1 MNRTYFFILLLI
13 CSLQNIQ
20 SQELKLSEQSEIS
33 IITVGPGDVLYEA
46 FGHSAIRVSDP
57 VIGMD
62 NIFNYGLFDFN
73 QPNFKLN
80 FTKGKLLYK
89 LGKRP
94 FQNFVT
100 NNYYQKRWM
109 KGQVLNLSQLEKQNM
124 YALLEENALPKNA
137 EYLYDPYFNN
147 CATKLRDI
155 TKEILGNKVHFPSS
169 FSDESYTLRQ
179 LMNKELSWNT
189 WGNFGINLALGN
201 TLDKTTTAEEYMYLP
216 DYVYQAFKIA
226 KKSKNNIDVP
236 LVLKEEVILNFKENK
251 IQPKWYSPFFVF
263 SILLLLSIVITYR
276 DQKRNKRS
284 KLLDFLLF
292 FLTGLLGIIICF
304 LWFFTNHSTT
314 PNNFNFLWAFFP
326 NLFMAFILLQKN
338 IPDWVVKYIKFY
350 LLLLAVTLFVFVIG
364 RFNGINGYFFGIQE
378 FSFVLIP
385 IILMLFMRSY
395 YLHKIL
401 NTKK

>member
-1 MNRTYFFILLLI
+1 MKKTYFFILFLI
-13 CSLQNIQ
+13 GLLQNIQ
-20 SQELKLSEQSEIS
+20 SQELKLSKQSEIS
-33 IITVGPGDVLYEA
+33 IITVGPGEVLYEA
-46 FGHSAIRVSDP
+46 FGHSAIRVKDS
-57 VIGMD
+57 VLGMD

-94 FQNFVT
+94 FKNFVV
-100 NNYYQKRWM
+100 NNYYQERWM
-109 KGQVLNLSQLEKQNM
+109 KAQVLNLSQLEKQNM
-124 YALLEENALPKNA
+124 YALLEENALPQNA

-169 FSDESYTLRQ
+169 FSDENYTLRQ
-179 LMNKELSWNT
+179 LMDKELSWNT

-201 TLDKTTTAEEYMYLP
+201 TLDKAITAEAYMYLP
-216 DYVYQAFKIA
+216 DYVYEAFKNA
-226 KKSKNNIDVP
+226 KKTKNNTDIP
-236 LVLKEEVILNFKENK
+236 LVLKEQVILNFKENT
-251 IQPKWYSPFFVF
+251 IQTKWFNPFFVF

-276 DQKRNKRS
+276 DQKRNKRT
-284 KLLDFLLF
+284 KFLDFSLF
-292 FLTGLLGIIICF
+292 FMTGFLGFIICF

-326 NLFMAFILLQKN
+326 NLFVSFILLKKN
-338 IPDWVVKYIKFY
+338 TPSWVIKYVNLY
-350 LLLLAVTLFVFVIG
+350 LVLLLVTLFVSIA
-364 RFNGINGYFFGIQE
+364 GIQK
-378 FSFVLIP
+378 FSFVLFP
-385 IILMLFMRSY
+385 IISMLFMRSF

-401 NTKK
+401 NVKK

>member
-1 MNRTYFFILLLI
+1 MNRTYFFILLFI

-109 KGQVLNLSQLEKQNM
+109 KEQVLNLSQSEKQNM

-169 FSDESYTLRQ
+169 FSDENYTLRQ

-236 LVLKEEVILNFKENK
+236 LVLKENVILNFKENK

-276 DQKRNKRS
+276 DKKRNKRS

-292 FLTGLLGIIICF
+292 FLTGFLGIIICF
-304 LWFFTNHSTT
+304 LWFFTDHSTT

-326 NLFMAFILLQKN
+326 NIFMAFILLQKN

-350 LLLLAVTLFVFVIG
+350 LLLLAVTLFVFILG
-364 RFNGINGYFFGIQE
+364 RMNGINGYFFGIQE

-385 IILMLFMRSY
+385 IVLMLFMRSF

>member
-20 SQELKLSEQSEIS
+20 SQELKLSKQSEIS

-147 CATKLRDI
+147 CSTKFRDI

>member
-13 CSLQNIQ
+13 CSLQNTQ
-20 SQELKLSEQSEIS
+20 SQELKLSKQSEIS

>member
-1 MNRTYFFILLLI
+1 MNRTCFFILLLI

-20 SQELKLSEQSEIS
+20 SQELKLSKQSEIS

-109 KGQVLNLSQLEKQNM
+109 KGQVLNLSQLEKQSM

-169 FSDESYTLRQ
+169 FSDENYTLRQ

-236 LVLKEEVILNFKENK
+236 LVLKENVILNFKENK

-292 FLTGLLGIIICF
+292 FLTGFLGIIICF
-304 LWFFTNHSTT
+304 LWFFTDHSTT

-326 NLFMAFILLQKN
+326 NIFMAFILLQKN

-350 LLLLAVTLFVFVIG
+350 LLLLAVTLFVFILG
-364 RFNGINGYFFGIQE
+364 RMNGINGYFFGIQE

-385 IILMLFMRSY
+385 IVLMLFMRSF

>member
-169 FSDESYTLRQ
+169 FSEKSYTLRQ

-236 LVLKEEVILNFKENK
+236 LVLKEKVILNFKENK

-292 FLTGLLGIIICF
+292 FLTGFLGIIICF

>member
-1 MNRTYFFILLLI
+1 MKKTYFFILFLI
-13 CSLQNIQ
+13 GLLQNIQ
-20 SQELKLSEQSEIS
+20 SQELKLSKQSEIS
-33 IITVGPGDVLYEA
+33 IITVGPGEVLYEA
-46 FGHSAIRVSDP
+46 FGHSAIRVKDS
-57 VIGMD
+57 VLGMD

-94 FQNFVT
+94 FKNFVV
-100 NNYYQKRWM
+100 NNYYQERWM
-109 KGQVLNLSQLEKQNM
+109 KAQVLNLSQLEKQNM
-124 YALLEENALPKNA
+124 YALLEENALPQNA

-169 FSDESYTLRQ
+169 FSDENYTLRQ
-179 LMNKELSWNT
+179 LMDKELSWNT

-201 TLDKTTTAEEYMYLP
+201 TLDKAITAEAYMYLP
-216 DYVYQAFKIA
+216 DYVYEAFKNA
-226 KKSKNNIDVP
+226 KKTKNNTDIP
-236 LVLKEEVILNFKENK
+236 LVLKEQVILNFKENT
-251 IQPKWYSPFFVF
+251 IQTKWFNPFFVF

-276 DQKRNKRS
+276 DQKRNKRT
-284 KLLDFLLF
+284 KFLDFLLF
-292 FLTGLLGIIICF
+292 FMTGFLGFIICF

-326 NLFMAFILLQKN
+326 NLFVSFILLKKN
-338 IPDWVVKYIKFY
+338 TPSWVIKYVNLY
-350 LLLLAVTLFVFVIG
+350 LVLLLVTLFVSIA
-364 RFNGINGYFFGIQE
+364 GIQK
-378 FSFVLIP
+378 FSFVLFP
-385 IILMLFMRSY
+385 IISMLFMRSF

-401 NTKK
+401 NVKK

>member
-109 KGQVLNLSQLEKQNM
+109 KGQVLNLSQLEKQSM

-292 FLTGLLGIIICF
+292 FLTGFLGIIICF

>member
-13 CSLQNIQ
+13 CSLQNTQ
-20 SQELKLSEQSEIS
+20 SQELKLSKQSEIS
-33 IITVGPGDVLYEA
+33 IITLGPGDVLYEA

>member
-1 MNRTYFFILLLI
+1 MKQTFLFIFILLV
-13 CSLQNIQ
+13 SIQ
-20 SQELKLSEQSEIS
+20 HNFSQKLVLSDQSEIS
-33 IITVGPGDVLYEA
+33 VITAGPGDVLYEA
-46 FGHSAIRVSDP
+46 FGHSAIRVKDP
-57 VIGMD
+57 TLNLDI
-62 NIFNYGLFDFN
+62 IFNYGLFDFN
-73 QPNFKLN
+73 QPNFYIN
-80 FTKGKLLYK
+80 FVKGRLLYRI
-89 LGKRP
+89 GKQSFKR
-94 FQNFVT
+94 FIT
-100 NNYYQKRWM
+100 SYDYQQRWV
-109 KGQVLNLSQLEKQNM
+109 KDQVLNLSLVDRKKIFEYLNKNS
-124 YALLEENALPKNA
+124 LPENA

-155 TKEILGNKVHFPSS
+155 AKEILGNKVHFPSS

>member
-1 MNRTYFFILLLI
+1 MKKTYFFILFLMGL
-13 CSLQNIQ
+13 LQNIQ
-20 SQELKLSEQSEIS
+20 SQELKLSKQSEIS
-33 IITVGPGDVLYEA
+33 IITVGPGEVLYEA
-46 FGHSAIRVSDP
+46 FGHSAIRVKDS
-57 VIGMD
+57 VLGID

-94 FQNFVT
+94 FKNFVV
-100 NNYYQKRWM
+100 NNYYQERWM
-109 KGQVLNLSQLEKQNM
+109 KAQVLNLSQLEKEKM
-124 YALLEENALPKNA
+124 YALLEENALPQNA

-155 TKEILGNKVHFPSS
+155 TKEILGNKLHFPSS
-169 FSDESYTLRQ
+169 FSDQNYTLRQ
-179 LMNKELSWNT
+179 LMDKELSWNT

-201 TLDKTTTAEEYMYLP
+201 TLDKAITAEAYMYLP
-216 DYVYQAFKIA
+216 DYVYEAFKNA
-226 KKSKNNIDVP
+226 KKTKNNTDIP
-236 LVLKEEVILNFKENK
+236 LVLKEQVILNFKENT
-251 IQPKWYSPFFVF
+251 IQTKWFNPFFVF

-276 DQKRNKRS
+276 DQKRNKRT
-284 KLLDFLLF
+284 KFLDFLLF
-292 FLTGLLGIIICF
+292 FMTGFLGFIICF

-326 NLFMAFILLQKN
+326 NLFVSFILLKKN
-338 IPDWVVKYIKFY
+338 TPSWVIKYVNLY
-350 LLLLAVTLFVFVIG
+350 LVLLLVTLFVSIS
-364 RFNGINGYFFGIQE
+364 GIQK
-378 FSFVLIP
+378 FSFVLFP
-385 IILMLFMRSY
+385 IISMLFMRSF

>member
-109 KGQVLNLSQLEKQNM
+109 KEQVLNLSQSEKQNM

-169 FSDESYTLRQ
+169 FSDENYTLRQ

-236 LVLKEEVILNFKENK
+236 LVLKEKVILNFKENK

-292 FLTGLLGIIICF
+292 FLTGFLGIIICF
-304 LWFFTNHSTT
+304 LWFFTDHSTT

-326 NLFMAFILLQKN
+326 NIFMAFILLQKN

-350 LLLLAVTLFVFVIG
+350 LSLLAVTLFVFILG
-364 RFNGINGYFFGIQE
+364 RMNGINGYFFGIQE

-385 IILMLFMRSY
+385 IVLMLFMRSF

>member
-13 CSLQNIQ
+13 CSLQNTQ
-20 SQELKLSEQSEIS
+20 SQELKLSKQSEIS

-292 FLTGLLGIIICF
+292 FLTGFLGIIICF

>member
-1 MNRTYFFILLLI
+1 MNRTCFFILLLI

-20 SQELKLSEQSEIS
+20 SQELKLSKQSEIS

-109 KGQVLNLSQLEKQNM
+109 KEQVLNLSQSEKQNM

-169 FSDESYTLRQ
+169 FSDENYTLRQ

-236 LVLKEEVILNFKENK
+236 LVLKENVILNFKENK

-292 FLTGLLGIIICF
+292 FLTGFLGIIICF
-304 LWFFTNHSTT
+304 LWFFTDHSTT

-326 NLFMAFILLQKN
+326 NIFMAFILLQKN

-350 LLLLAVTLFVFVIG
+350 LLLLAVTLFVFILG
-364 RFNGINGYFFGIQE
+364 RMNGINGYFFGIQE

-385 IILMLFMRSY
+385 IVLMLFMRSF

>member
-292 FLTGLLGIIICF
+292 FLTGFLGIIICF

>member
-1 MNRTYFFILLLI
+1 MKKTYFFILFLI
-13 CSLQNIQ
+13 GILQNIQ
-20 SQELKLSEQSEIS
+20 SQESKLSKQSEIS
-33 IITVGPGDVLYEA
+33 IITVGPGEVLYEA

-57 VIGMD
+57 IIGMD
-62 NIFNYGLFDFN
+62 YIFNYGLFDFN

-94 FQNFVT
+94 FKNFVT

-109 KGQVLNLSQLEKQNM
+109 KAQVLNLSQLEKQNM
-124 YALLEENALPKNA
+124 YALLEENALPQNA

-155 TKEILGNKVHFPSS
+155 TKEILGKKVYFPSS
-169 FSDESYTLRQ
+169 FSDENFTLRQ
-179 LMNKELSWNT
+179 LMDKELSWNT

-201 TLDKTTTAEEYMYLP
+201 TLDKAITAEAYMYLP
-216 DYVYQAFKIA
+216 DYVYEAFKNA
-226 KKSKNNIDVP
+226 KKTKNNTDIP
-236 LVLKEEVILNFKENK
+236 LVLKEQVILNFKENT
-251 IQPKWYSPFFVF
+251 IQTKWYNPFFVF
-263 SILLLLSIVITYR
+263 SIILLLSIVITYR

-284 KLLDFLLF
+284 KFLDFSLF
-292 FLTGLLGIIICF
+292 FMTGFLGFIICF

-326 NLFMAFILLQKN
+326 NLFVSFILLKKN
-338 IPDWVVKYIKFY
+338 TSSWVIKYVNLY
-350 LLLLAVTLFVFVIG
+350 LVLLLVTLFVSIS
-364 RFNGINGYFFGIQE
+364 GIQK
-378 FSFVLIP
+378 FSFVLFP
-385 IILMLFMRSY
+385 IISMLFMRSF

>member
-1 MNRTYFFILLLI
+1 MNRTYFFILLFI

-109 KGQVLNLSQLEKQNM
+109 KEQVLNLSQSEKQNM

-169 FSDESYTLRQ
+169 FSDENYTLRQ

-236 LVLKEEVILNFKENK
+236 LVLKENVILNFKENK

-292 FLTGLLGIIICF
+292 FLTGFLGIIICF
-304 LWFFTNHSTT
+304 LWFFTDHSTT

-326 NLFMAFILLQKN
+326 NIFMAFILLQKN

-350 LLLLAVTLFVFVIG
+350 LLLLAVTLFVFILG
-364 RFNGINGYFFGIQE
+364 RMNGINGYFFGIQE

-385 IILMLFMRSY
+385 IVLMLFMRSF